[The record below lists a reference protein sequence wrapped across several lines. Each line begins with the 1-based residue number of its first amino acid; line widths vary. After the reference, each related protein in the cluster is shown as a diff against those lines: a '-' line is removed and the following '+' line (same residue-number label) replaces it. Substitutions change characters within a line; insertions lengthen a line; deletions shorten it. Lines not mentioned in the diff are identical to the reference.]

1 MGRGK
6 GKGKQKSQC
15 SAEEVQHARAVNQW
29 RDEFSRPKKSPG
41 SISRSKARSEAY
53 HAAMSAPV
61 SADMIA
67 EPKVRP
73 PPPPP
78 PRRGEGIRLVPRDE
92 ILSQSPSQPG
102 TSSKASAYQ
111 PRETTAQTGGEVLPP
126 AKSSPKKRDQ
136 GEQRRSNQKA
146 QKRGEFLPQ
155 AEQPEAEV
163 HSQRLLP
170 QDAME
175 LDTSS
180 STEEE
185 ATSHRAAPALEEH
198 KPRASTNH
206 EGNLAAKQIVCLHG
220 RVTCLGVPRDILRS
234 IPPQLGSEWG
244 GGPHGGPSG
253 VLLNYIARGSDKLA
267 FESDGLVLKLSE
279 GTQREEL
286 VFSGKLPSVTATTYW
301 IEKIQVHLHKEDG
314 TVWHN
319 YTLFLSCQEKAVRA
333 SDLMSSRGET
343 WAFRFL
349 AYVGCLLTWLTARGL
364 SLKDTGTTNLGVRK
378 ETASQQQPH
387 AIFYDTMSWSITQRP
402 SFRWSGWIECTNK
415 FCPAHSQ
422 WLKQAVLGAGANP
435 ALTFSK
441 LLAECQPYYDVLAEQ
456 GALIGGVMAEPI
468 ALTMD

>member
-1 MGRGK
+1 
-6 GKGKQKSQC
+6 
-15 SAEEVQHARAVNQW
+15 
-29 RDEFSRPKKSPG
+29 
-41 SISRSKARSEAY
+41 
-53 HAAMSAPV
+53 MSAPV
-61 SADMIA
+61 SADMIP

-111 PRETTAQTGGEVLPP
+111 PRETTAQTGGEFLPP
-126 AKSSPKKRDQ
+126 AKASPKKRDQ

-146 QKRGEFLPQ
+146 QRRGECLDQ
-155 AEQPEAEV
+155 VEQGEDAAS
-163 HSQRLLP
+163 SQRLLG

-185 ATSHRAAPALEEH
+185 ATSHRAAPALAEP
-198 KPRASTNH
+198 KSRASSHH
-206 EGNLAAKQIVCLHG
+206 EGNLAGKQIVCLHG
-220 RVTCLGVPRDILRS
+220 RVTCLGVSRDILRS

-349 AYVGCLLTWLTARGL
+349 AYVGCLLTWLAARGL

-402 SFRWSGWIECTNK
+402 SYRWSGWIECTNK

-441 LLAECQPYYDVLAEQ
+441 LLVECQQYSDVLAEQ
-456 GALIGGVMAEPI
+456 GALIGGVMAEPT

>member
-1 MGRGK
+1 M
-6 GKGKQKSQC
+6 
-15 SAEEVQHARAVNQW
+15 
-29 RDEFSRPKKSPG
+29 
-41 SISRSKARSEAY
+41 
-53 HAAMSAPV
+53 
-61 SADMIA
+61 
-67 EPKVRP
+67 
-73 PPPPP
+73 
-78 PRRGEGIRLVPRDE
+78 PRDE
-92 ILSQSPSQPG
+92 ILSQSTSQPG
-102 TSSKASAYQ
+102 TSSKLPAFQ
-111 PRETTAQTGGEVLPP
+111 PMEPKAKTGGEVLPP
-126 AKSSPKKRDQ
+126 AKASPKKRDQ
-136 GEQRRSNQKA
+136 GEQGRSKQKV
-146 QKRGEFLPQ
+146 QKRGEVLPQ
-155 AEQPEAEV
+155 AEQPEADAR
-163 HSQRLLP
+163 SQRLLP

-175 LDTSS
+175 LNTSS

-198 KPRASTNH
+198 KAQASTSH
-206 EGNLAAKQIVCLHG
+206 EGNLASKQIVCLHG

-267 FESDGLVLKLSE
+267 FEADGLVLKLSE

-319 YTLFLSCQEKAVRA
+319 YNLFLSCQEKAVRA
-333 SDLMSSRGET
+333 SELMSSRGET
-343 WAFRFL
+343 WAFKFL

-402 SFRWSGWIECTNK
+402 SFRWSGWLECTTK

-441 LLAECQPYYDVLAEQ
+441 LLAECQSYSDVLAEQ
-456 GALIGGVMAEPI
+456 GALIGGVMAEPT
-468 ALTMD
+468 ALTME

>member
-1 MGRGK
+1 MGGGK
-6 GKGKQKSQC
+6 GKGKQKSHR
-15 SAEEVQHARAVNQW
+15 SAEEIQHARAVNQR
-29 RDEFSRPKKSPG
+29 RDESSLPKKSTG
-41 SISRSKARSEAY
+41 SVSRSKARSAAY

-92 ILSQSPSQPG
+92 ILSHSTAQPG
-102 TSSKASAYQ
+102 ISSKGTAPQ
-111 PRETTAQTGGEVLPP
+111 PTEPKDKTGGEILPP
-126 AKSSPKKRDQ
+126 AKSSPKKRDH
-136 GEQRRSNQKA
+136 GEQRRSKHKVH
-146 QKRGEFLPQ
+146 KRGEALPQ
-155 AEQPEAEV
+155 PDQPEAEGP
-163 HSQRLLP
+163 SQRLLP

-175 LDTSS
+175 LNTSS
-180 STEEE
+180 SSEEE
-185 ATSHRAAPALEEH
+185 AASHRAAPALEEH
-198 KPRASTNH
+198 RDNARSNH
-206 EGNLAAKQIVCLHG
+206 EGNLASKQIVCLHG

-253 VLLNYIARGSDKLA
+253 VMLNYIARGSDKLA
-267 FESDGLVLKLSE
+267 FEADGLVLKLNE

-286 VFSGKLPSVTATTYW
+286 QFSRKLPSVTATTYW

-319 YTLFLSCQEKAVRA
+319 YNLFLSCQEKAVRA
-333 SDLMSSRGET
+333 SELMSSRGET
-343 WAFRFL
+343 WAFKFL

-387 AIFYDTMSWSITQRP
+387 AIFYDTMSWTITQRP
-402 SFRWSGWIECTNK
+402 SFRWSGWLECTTK

-422 WLKQAVLGAGANP
+422 WLKQAVLGAGSNP
-435 ALTFSK
+435 ALAFSK
-441 LLAECQPYYDVLAEQ
+441 LLVECQSYADVLADQ
-456 GALIGGVMAEPI
+456 GALIGGVMAEPT
-468 ALTMD
+468 ALTME